1 MKLNIVVEIPDTPG
15 QLINLLKP
23 IGSKGANITSV
34 IHDHELKTKRGTLP
48 IHLTLTGDKS
58 VLNETIKS
66 VEEEF
71 SIVKIDDE
79 LQKEKQLLI
88 FLGDITTPNINDTID
103 RINAIPNVRVSDVN
117 LKISD
122 NNVEESVS
130 KFIIETSSGNIDDA
144 IKEITKISNDN
155 NLVMIKEI

>member
-34 IHDHELKTKRGTLP
+34 IHNHELKTKRGTLP

-66 VEEEF
+66 VKEEF
-71 SIVKIDDE
+71 PIVKIDDE
-79 LQKEKQLLI
+79 LQKEKQLII
-88 FLGDITTPNINDTID
+88 FLGDITTPDINNTID
-103 RINAIPNVRVSDVN
+103 RINNIPDVKVIDVS

-122 NNVEESVS
+122 KVEESVS
-130 KFIIETSSGNIDDA
+130 KFIIETVNGNMDKA
-144 IKEITKISNDN
+144 VEEITKITKDN